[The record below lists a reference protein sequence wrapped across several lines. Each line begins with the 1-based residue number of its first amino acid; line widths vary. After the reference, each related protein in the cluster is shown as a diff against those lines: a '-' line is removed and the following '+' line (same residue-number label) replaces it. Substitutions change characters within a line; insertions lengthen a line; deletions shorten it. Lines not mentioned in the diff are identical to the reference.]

1 MMNEQEKE
9 FLDLFR
15 KLPPD
20 EREVYLQGLRAEVA
34 NNLLNAQKKEEQ
46 ENENQG

>member
-1 MMNEQEKE
+1 MDEQEKE

-20 EREVYLQGLRAEVA
+20 AREVYLQGLRKEVA
-34 NNLLNAQKKEEQ
+34 SNEQ
-46 ENENQG
+46 DQ

>member
-1 MMNEQEKE
+1 MDEQEKE

-20 EREVYLQGLRAEVA
+20 EREAYIQYLKMEVA
-34 NNLLNAQKKEEQ
+34 TN
-46 ENENQG
+46 G